1 MIIKQAL
8 KRIFS
13 VVFFLYPLLAFLGV
27 RYFDARIA
35 SLVLSLI
42 LIARLTFLR
51 SYGQNPFGR
60 VFDVIWWI
68 VLANN
73 IVNIYFKSE
82 LALKIYP
89 ALMSLGVFGIFVHS
103 LIIKKPI
110 IEKFARMHESHL
122 SEERLK
128 YIWKL
133 TVLWSCWL
141 FINTT
146 LSIYTALFADFKHW
160 AIYNNIVFYVV
171 CGILFVGDFSFRK
184 LVLNKQDA
192 QKAKHV

>member
-1 MIIKQAL
+1 MIKQAL
-8 KRIFS
+8 KRAFS

-27 RYFDARIA
+27 RFFDARIA
-35 SLVLSLI
+35 SVVLSLI

-51 SYGQNPFGR
+51 SYGQNSFGR
-60 VFDVIWWI
+60 VFDIIWWI

-73 IVNIYFKSE
+73 LVNIYFKSD

-89 ALMSLGVFGIFVHS
+89 ALMSLGVFGIFFHS
-103 LIIKKPI
+103 LLIKKPI

-122 SEERLK
+122 SDDRLK

-133 TVLWSCWL
+133 TVLWSVWL
-141 FINTT
+141 FINS
-146 LSIYTALFADFKHW
+146 LLAIYTAFFASFEQW
-160 AIYNNIVFYVV
+160 AVYNNFIFYIV
-171 CGILFVGDFSFRK
+171 CGTLFVSDFAFRK
-184 LVLNKQDA
+184 LILDKHDS